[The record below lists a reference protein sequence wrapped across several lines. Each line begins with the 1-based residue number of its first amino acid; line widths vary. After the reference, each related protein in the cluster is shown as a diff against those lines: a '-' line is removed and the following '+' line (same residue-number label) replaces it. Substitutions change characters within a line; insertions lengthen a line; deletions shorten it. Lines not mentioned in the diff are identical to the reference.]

1 MSTEDLTASCAVC
14 DGPAP
19 ADRFRESEE
28 WPAVPY
34 CDTCE
39 TEVINPIF
47 LTDKSLPKLTS
58 PAIFKPMAKMMKRY
72 GIPMASIHRSVA
84 VAMITDPEGL
94 LGYLPEDPGGSESVT
109 EETRQR
115 VIEAYIEAYQVGS
128 KNPNSA
134 ARYTIRR
141 GALNQIA
148 KEHDVSYRKVLGI
161 TKQWRT
167 ANPGLFNTLNAQS
180 GNRA

>member
-19 ADRFRESEE
+19 ADRFRKSEE

-47 LTDKSLPKLTS
+47 LTDKSVPKLTS
-58 PAIFKPMAKMMKRY
+58 PAIFKPMATMMRRY
-72 GIPMASIHRSVA
+72 GISMASIHRSVA

-115 VIEAYIEAYQVGS
+115 VVAAYIEAYEVGS

-134 ARYTIRR
+134 AKFPIRR

-148 KEHDVSYRKVLGI
+148 EDHDVSYKKVLGI

-167 ANPGLFNTLNAQS
+167 ANPDQFKELNVKS